1 MSWSTARTWTLA
13 GSASGHSWGA
23 DLAAIM
29 AGTEPRL
36 AAVVIAC
43 GWSRMATDM
52 YAIGQPADGTA
63 FMTAASA
70 LDGFRFVAIKRARA
84 VLIQFGRTDPNIP
97 EALRIELTRST
108 AGSVRRI
115 DYDFGHELVN
125 FGPARADRRNFLESR
140 LA

>member
-1 MSWSTARTWTLA
+1 
-13 GSASGHSWGA
+13 
-23 DLAAIM
+23 M

-84 VLIQFGRTDPNIP
+84 VLIQFGRTIP
-97 EALRIELTRST
+97 TFRKLC
-108 AGSVRRI
+108 GS
-115 DYDFGHELVN
+115 N
-125 FGPARADRRNFLESR
+125 
-140 LA
+140 